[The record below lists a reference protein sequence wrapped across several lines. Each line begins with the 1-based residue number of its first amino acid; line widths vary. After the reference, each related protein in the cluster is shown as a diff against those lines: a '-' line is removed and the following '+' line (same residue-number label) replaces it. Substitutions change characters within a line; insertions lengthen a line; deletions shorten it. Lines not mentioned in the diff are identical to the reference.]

1 MSYDAISPIDG
12 RYSREAAPLGRY
24 FSDRALMEARVAVEL
39 RYLSLLVRRGV
50 APSTKVPR
58 IGADMVALER
68 LEEELGHDVKAVEL
82 YVRRRLLRSAARKL
96 APFVHL
102 GMTSEDTNSLSY
114 AMLQKAAI
122 DEVLIPAYSSLA
134 GSVADLAVK
143 EASSAMVA
151 RTHGMPAVP
160 TTFGKEMAVFG
171 YRLAERVSR
180 LRELRPMAKFSGAVG
195 TYASF
200 ALLADLDWPAELA
213 KFVEGFG
220 VEAAPYSTQVVP
232 GERLSDIL
240 HTVININQLV
250 ASLARDLW
258 LYQALGYVR
267 FVRPGKVSSS
277 TMPQKENP
285 VDLENAEG
293 QADTSTSLLIMA
305 AYRLQHTRLQRDLSD
320 SVVRRMV
327 GQGLAHSFVATKRLG
342 RALSSMKVERAAM
355 LDDLKAHPEILA
367 ERAQI
372 VRRLAGDVEGYEN
385 VRASVGRGSFSPGS
399 DPASYL
405 GDSVNLARRCRGTVD
420 ELLGLGG
427 RRKRRGASS
436 SASS

>member
-12 RYSREAAPLGRY
+12 RYRREAAPLGRY
-24 FSDRALMEARVAVEL
+24 FSDRALMEARVTVEMG
-39 RYLSLLVRRGV
+39 YLGLLVRLGV
-50 APSTKVPR
+50 APNVRVPKVD
-58 IGADMVALER
+58 ADMAALEK
-68 LEEELGHDVKAVEL
+68 LEGELGHDVKAVEV
-82 YVRRRLLRSAARKL
+82 YIRQRLSRSGSGKL

-102 GMTSEDTNSLSY
+102 GLTSEDTNSLSY
-114 AMLQKAAI
+114 ATLQKAAI

-134 GSVADLAVK
+134 DSLADLAVK
-143 EASSAMVA
+143 EATSAMVA
-151 RTHGMPAVP
+151 RTHGKPAVP

-171 YRLAERVSR
+171 YRFAERVYR
-180 LRELRPMAKFSGAVG
+180 LRGLTPMAKFSGAVG

-200 ALLADLDWPAELA
+200 GLLADLDWPAELA
-213 KFVEGFG
+213 RFVEGFR

-240 HTVININQLV
+240 HTVININQLT

-258 LYQALGYVR
+258 LYQALDYVR

-293 QADTSTSLLIMA
+293 QADTSTSLLMMA

-327 GQGLAHSFVATKRLG
+327 GQGLAHSLVACKRLA
-342 RALSSMKVERAAM
+342 RSLSSMKVERSFM
-355 LDDLKAHPEILA
+355 RDDLKAHPEILA

-372 VRRLAGDVEGYEN
+372 VKRLAGDVEGYEK

-399 DPASYL
+399 DPVAYL
-405 GDSVNLARRCRGTVD
+405 GDSVDLARRCRETVD
-420 ELLGLGG
+420 GLLGPG
-427 RRKRRGASS
+427 RRRQRRGSASTASS
-436 SASS
+436 